1 MCGRYVLFG
10 PPSRYRDHFGAAE
23 AFDMAPRFNVAPS
36 QTLPLVRQ
44 HADGTR
50 AFVFARWGL
59 IPSWVK
65 DPGALNR
72 PINAKA
78 ETAAIKPMF
87 RGAFRKNRVLVPAD
101 AFYEWK
107 VVAGKKQ
114 PYLIRMRDGAP
125 FGMAG
130 LLERWR
136 GPEGEVQTFAVLTT
150 EANALMA
157 EIHNRMPAIIRP
169 EDYASWLD
177 PEVSDVVRLQGMLVP
192 YPERAMEAYP
202 VSRRV
207 NSPANDGP
215 DLIEPLPAQGE
226 AAPG

>member
-1 MCGRYVLFG
+1 
-10 PPSRYRDHFGAAE
+10 
-23 AFDMAPRFNVAPS
+23 MAPRFNVAPS
-36 QTLPLVRQ
+36 QMLPVVRQ
-44 HADGTR
+44 HSDGTR
-50 AFVFARWGL
+50 DFVFARWGL

-65 DPGALNR
+65 DPAKLNR

-87 RGAFRKNRVLVPAD
+87 RHALRKSRILVPAD

-107 VVAGKKQ
+107 SLAGAKQ
-114 PYLIRMRDGAP
+114 PYLIRMRDQAP

-130 LLERWR
+130 LLEHWQS
-136 GPEGEVQTFAVLTT
+136 PEGDVQTYAILTT
-150 EANALMA
+150 EPNPLMA
-157 EIHNRMPAIIRP
+157 QIHDRMPAIIRP

-177 PEVSDVVRLQGMLVP
+177 PDVTDAPALQGLLSPHAEDLMD
-192 YPERAMEAYP
+192 AYP

-215 DLIEPLPAQGE
+215 DLLEPLEESQ
-226 AAPG
+226 